1 MLIEKQALLRVL
13 TAAQKVVERRN
24 TIPILSNVRLV
35 AKDGKLT
42 ATATDLDLQIQ
53 ASAPADGDLSVCVA
67 AHLLFDIARK
77 IGGTEIL
84 LRVEGNELLVVS
96 GRCRF
101 KLQTLPVS
109 DFPDANTREMPT
121 AFTADLAALFAPV
134 KFAIST
140 EETRYYLNGI
150 YLHVRNDRLA
160 AVATDGH
167 RLGLNYGA
175 ASNDFKGVIVPA
187 KTVGVIPAG
196 EISVR
201 LSDTKIQFAAPGLV
215 ITSKLIDGT
224 FPDYQRVIPTG
235 NDKKLVLDRQTF
247 AQAVDRVSTIS
258 TERGRA
264 VKLTVEADTL
274 RLAVNNPD
282 AGQADE
288 ELAADYSSNP
298 LEIGFNAKYL
308 IDVLGEFPPGDIT
321 VSLADG
327 GSPTLFSS
335 DKTPDYLAVI
345 MPMRV

>member
-77 IGGTEIL
+77 IGGTEVT

-96 GRCRF
+96 GRSRF

-109 DFPDANTREMPT
+109 DFPDFTAKELPT
-121 AFTADLAALFAPV
+121 AFTTDLAALFCHV
-134 KFAIST
+134 RFAIST

-150 YLHVRNDRLA
+150 FLHVRDDRLA

-167 RLGLNYGA
+167 RLALNLGGPA
-175 ASNDFKGVIVPA
+175 DDFKGVIVPA
-187 KTVGVIPAG
+187 KTVGLLPDG
-196 EISVR
+196 ELSAR
-201 LSDTKIQFAAPGLV
+201 LSETQIQFEAGDVV

-264 VKLTVEADTL
+264 VKLNIDADTV

-288 ELAADYSSNP
+288 ELPAEYSADP
-298 LEIGFNAKYL
+298 VEIGFNAKYL
-308 IDVLGEFPPGDIT
+308 SEVLSKFPAGDIT
-321 VSLADG
+321 VSLNDG

-335 DKTPDYLAVI
+335 HETPDYLAVL